1 MNETPGAPPATLGW
15 WADRTMLPR
24 QLPAADSYE
33 ACQRRPGDFEA
44 QVGQRPVAVHDLEHL
59 GATDREVIIFRQQ
72 IRREIRA
79 VQAGQDPQGVCR
91 DGGVVP
97 TYCNDTVVRVPA
109 AATLDEDRGLLCTTG
124 RALAESYLRERC
136 PSGSRHDREPVGFE
150 ERRFRWRWS
159 AADELG
165 THRRP

>member
-1 MNETPGAPPATLGW
+1 
-15 WADRTMLPR
+15 
-24 QLPAADSYE
+24 
-33 ACQRRPGDFEA
+33 
-44 QVGQRPVAVHDLEHL
+44 
-59 GATDREVIIFRQQ
+59 
-72 IRREIRA
+72 
-79 VQAGQDPQGVCR
+79 
-91 DGGVVP
+91 VVP

-136 PSGSRHDREPVGFE
+136 PSGSRHDREPVGVE

-165 THRRP
+165 THPGPWRQRRRTSRRARPFVNNRLPSPHSRDLARRRTRPI